1 MIVNPIKRRPTR
13 KIRVGSVYVGGDAP
27 ISIQSMTNTETCD
40 VDATVAQ
47 IQRCAD
53 IGADIMRVSVPSMEA
68 AEAFGEIRKR
78 VTVPLVADIHFDYKI
93 ALRVADLGADCLRI
107 NPGNIGSEAKIREVV
122 AAARHNDISMRIGV
136 NAGSLEKD
144 IQKKYGEPT
153 GQALLESALRHI
165 DILDRLDFQEF
176 KISVKASNVFLTMD
190 AYRLLSAQ
198 IDNPLHLGVTE
209 AGIYRTGSVKTA
221 IALGGLLMEGIGDT
235 MRISLAAEP
244 EEEVKIGFDILKS
257 LSLRSNGIN
266 FIACPSCSR
275 QEFNVIKVM
284 QSLEERL
291 EDIRTPMD
299 VSVIGCKVNGPGE
312 AKEADIGVVGA
323 SPRSLVYRNGEKS
336 HLVDTNQLVD
346 EIETMV
352 RQRVKALEE
361 AKSKEIIRSKSCVQL
376 SQLKVLMTLY
386 QRKQLRGDVLS
397 NI

>member
-1 MIVNPIKRRPTR
+1 MSAHNPIKRKLTK
-13 KIRVGSVYVGGDAP
+13 KIYVGNVAVGGDAP
-27 ISIQSMTNTETCD
+27 ISVQSMTNTDTCD

-47 IQRCAD
+47 IQRCVDA
-53 IGADIMRVSVPSMEA
+53 GADLMRVSTPTMESVKA
-68 AEAFGEIRKR
+68 FAEIKR
-78 VTVPLVADIHFDYKI
+78 QVSVPLVADVHFDYKI
-93 ALRVADLGADCLRI
+93 ALAVADAGADCLRI
-107 NPGNIGSEAKIREVV
+107 NPGNIGNEQKVREVI
-122 AAARHNDISMRIGV
+122 AAAKHHGISMRIGV

-153 GQALLESALRHI
+153 GEAMLESAMRHI
-165 DILDRLDFQEF
+165 DILDRNNFDQF

-190 AYRLLSAQ
+190 AYRLISAQ
-198 IDNPLHLGVTE
+198 VDNPLHLGVTE
-209 AGIYRTGSVKTA
+209 AGVYRTGTVKSA
-221 IALGGLLMEGIGDT
+221 IALGGLLLEGIGDT

-244 EEEVKIGFDILKS
+244 EEEIKIGFDILKS
-257 LSLRSNGIN
+257 LGLRSNGIN

-336 HLVDTNQLVD
+336 HLIDTNQLVD

-352 RQRVKALEE
+352 RQRVSELEE
-361 AKSKEIIRSKSCVQL
+361 AKSKEIIRSS
-376 SQLKVLMTLY
+376 S
-386 QRKQLRGDVLS
+386 
-397 NI
+397 